1 MLKYILWF
9 YSTTR
14 AHVSYSGRTF
24 TNNNKPFYA
33 MRIYKITSMRKSR
46 IIPESRPH
54 KDFVYMVPAREIGMA
69 VNGISTECQHP
80 LTSANNWSYA
90 QKKKRKKKEEE
101 APFSFLYHPPSQVFS
116 SFFLCQK
123 CPFWDQKKWG
133 GQSYVWIYRLLSNNR
148 AKSFVRKAH
157 ASHPCF

>member
-14 AHVSYSGRTF
+14 SHVSYSGRTF

-90 QKKKRKKKEEE
+90 QKKKKEKRRRSSVFVSIPSTQSSLLFFLSMPEM
-101 APFSFLYHPPSQVFS
+101 SFLRSKKVRGS
-116 SFFLCQK
+116 ELRLDLSFIIK
-123 CPFWDQKKWG
+123 
-133 GQSYVWIYRLLSNNR
+133 
-148 AKSFVRKAH
+148 
-157 ASHPCF
+157 